1 MKADSVQVKVSI
13 MEREYQ
19 LVCGEGEQQELIA
32 AAAYLDEKMR
42 EMKVRGN
49 VIGTDRLAVVSALNI
64 AHELLTLRNEQTT
77 LSDDSTR
84 LEEISSSVQKTLNDG
99 IE

>member
-19 LVCGEGEQQELIA
+19 LVCSEDEQRELVA

-42 EMKVRGN
+42 DMKIRGN
-49 VIGTDRLAVVSALNI
+49 IVGTDRLAVVSALNI
-64 AHELLTLRNEQTT
+64 AHELLTLRSEKTT
-77 LSDDSTR
+77 LEGDSAR
-84 LEEISSSVQKTLNDG
+84 LEEIGSLVQKALRDS
-99 IE
+99 

>member
-1 MKADSVQVKVSI
+1 MKVDSVQVKVSI

-84 LEEISSSVQKTLNDG
+84 LEEISSSVQKTLNDN

>member
-1 MKADSVQVKVSI
+1 MKVDSVQVKVSI

-64 AHELLTLRNEQTT
+64 AHELLTYEMNKPHFQTT
-77 LSDDSTR
+77 QRDLKR
-84 LEEISSSVQKTLNDG
+84 LVLLYKKR
-99 IE
+99 